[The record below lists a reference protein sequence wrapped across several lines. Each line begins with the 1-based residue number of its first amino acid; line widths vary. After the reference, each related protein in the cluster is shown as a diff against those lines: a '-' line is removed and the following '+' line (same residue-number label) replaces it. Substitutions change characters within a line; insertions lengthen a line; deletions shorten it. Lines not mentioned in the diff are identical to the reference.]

1 MSTATAKIRT
11 LVVDDEPVAR
21 ARMRS
26 LLQDEHDIEIIG
38 EYQSGPEAM
47 SAIEHTSPDL
57 VFLDIQMPQM
67 DGLQLARALGD
78 RMPAVVF
85 VTAYDEY
92 ALRAFEV
99 HALDYLLKPFDRD
112 RFERAL
118 ERVRAQLRYS
128 SPAALNRR
136 LISFLETF
144 RPAQRPQDRL
154 VIRSGGRVFFLK
166 VEEIDWIE
174 GEGNYI
180 RIHVGKTSH
189 LVREKMSDVESRLDD
204 SRFLRIHKSTIV
216 NTEQIKEIQPLFNGA
231 HIVLLRDGTRLT
243 WSRGYRSRLRELTGS
258 EG

>member
-1 MSTATAKIRT
+1 MRALLAAQPDVEVVGECGDGREAIDVIPKI
-11 LVVDDEPVAR
+11 A
-21 ARMRS
+21 
-26 LLQDEHDIEIIG
+26 
-38 EYQSGPEAM
+38 
-47 SAIEHTSPDL
+47 PDL
-57 VFLDIQMPQM
+57 VFLDVQMPAVDGFAVL
-67 DGLQLARALGD
+67 DGLVGGHL
-78 RMPAVVF
+78 PAVVF
-85 VTAYDEY
+85 VTAYDQH

-118 ERVRAQLRYS
+118 DRVRAQFRYA

-166 VEEIDWIE
+166 VEEIEWIE

-180 RIHVGKTSH
+180 RIHVGKVSH

-204 SRFLRIHKSTIV
+204 SQFLRIHKSTIV

-258 EG
+258 EA